1 MRVALAPW
9 YATRMRSRIENN
21 NTGRFGSVCQRARA
35 GLHAVVLLG
44 FVACSALLLP
54 SASAHPQ
61 FALSTV
67 NRYGKLLLL
76 RGGQLR
82 VLYTLMIGDVPA
94 LSLRQSAD
102 RDGNGLLDAQEQQQ
116 LASRLAERIV
126 GGVLLHEHTQPLTVK
141 WQPAA
146 LTLSDTKVAPTAFA
160 LELSGS
166 VPLAVPSTSEGAA
179 SLYVLK
185 YEDHVEL
192 PTASVGEVE
201 LRIEEGPGTRVL
213 STQSAT
219 ATSPAGSGAQPL
231 IFQHFGPP
239 RSSLTD
245 RSISIQ
251 FSELLAPQK
260 SQQRPRVPLK
270 LLPVPILILVLV
282 GLRRLRK
289 QK

>member
-1 MRVALAPW
+1 
-9 YATRMRSRIENN
+9 MRSRIENN
-21 NTGRFGSVCQRARA
+21 STGHFGSVCQHARA
-35 GLHAVVLLG
+35 GLYAFVLLS
-44 FVACSALLLP
+44 FVVCSALL
-54 SASAHPQ
+54 SSSVSAHPQ

-94 LSLRQSAD
+94 LALRQSAD
-102 RDGNGLLDAQEQQQ
+102 RDGNGTLDAQEQRQ

-126 GGVLLHEHTQPLTVK
+126 SGVFLHEQAQPLTVQ
-141 WQPAA
+141 WQPVA
-146 LTLSDTKVAPTAFA
+146 LTLSDAKVAPTAFA

-166 VPLAVPSTSEGAA
+166 ISVGRPSTPAGVAP
-179 SLYVLK
+179 LYVLK
-185 YEDHVEL
+185 YEDRVEL
-192 PTASVGEVE
+192 PTATVGEVE

-219 ATSPAGSGAQPL
+219 ATSPAGAGAQPL

-245 RSISIQ
+245 RSVTLQ
-251 FSELLAPQK
+251 FSELAAPQQ
-260 SQQRPRVPLK
+260 SQPRPRVPLK

-282 GLRRLRK
+282 GLRRRRK

>member
-1 MRVALAPW
+1 
-9 YATRMRSRIENN
+9 MRSSIENN
-21 NTGRFGSVCQRARA
+21 NIGRFSRVCQHTRA
-35 GLHAVVLLG
+35 GWYAFVWLSIVV
-44 FVACSALLLP
+44 CSALPLS

-82 VLYTLMIGDVPA
+82 VLYTLMVGDVPA
-94 LSLRQSAD
+94 LALRQSAD
-102 RDGNGLLDAQEQQQ
+102 RDGNGMLDAQEQPQ
-116 LASRLAERIV
+116 LASRLAESIIS
-126 GGVLLHEHTQPLTVK
+126 GVVLHEHAQPLAVK
-141 WQPAA
+141 WQPAV
-146 LTLSDTKVAPTAFA
+146 LTLSDAKVAPTAFA

-166 VPLAVPSTSEGAA
+166 VPLALPSTPEGAA
-179 SLYVLK
+179 PLYVLK

-192 PTASVGEVE
+192 PTASVGEIE

-219 ATSPAGSGAQPL
+219 ATSPAGAGAQPL

-245 RSISIQ
+245 RSITIQ
-251 FSELLAPQK
+251 FSDLVAAQK
-260 SQQRPRVPLK
+260 SPRRPSLPLK